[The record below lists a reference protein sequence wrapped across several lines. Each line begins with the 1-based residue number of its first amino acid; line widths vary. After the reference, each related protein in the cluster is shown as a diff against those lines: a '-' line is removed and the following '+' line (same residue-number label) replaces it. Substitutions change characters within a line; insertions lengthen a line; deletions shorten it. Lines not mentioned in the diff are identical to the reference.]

1 MQTNIDG
8 IKIEYELIGTGKPV
22 LLLHGWGA
30 SMDAMRPIAEHL
42 VKLGKQAVMLDFPGF
57 GKSDV
62 PLEPIDMPKYASIT
76 EHFIE
81 VNNLRGAD
89 CLCHS
94 FGGRVAIML
103 SSEDNSLFGKLIFV
117 DAAGIRPKR
126 GIGYYYRVYK
136 YKLGRL
142 LARCAFINK
151 LMHLDEKLKDAGSAD
166 YKALSGAMRET
177 FKNVVNLDLSDR
189 LDKIQNET
197 LLIWGSEDKAT
208 PMYMAKIMEKKIPN
222 SGLAVIEGAG
232 HYSYLENFPKFC
244 AIINAL
250 YGMRGNQ

>member
-1 MQTNIDG
+1 MQTIIDG
-8 IKIEYELIGTGKPV
+8 LKIEYELLGTGEPV

-30 SMDAMRPIAEHL
+30 SMDTMHPIAEHF

-62 PLEPIDMPKYASIT
+62 PLEPLDMQKYAGIT
-76 EHFIE
+76 KQFIE
-81 VNNLRGAD
+81 LNGLRGAD

-103 SSEDNSLFGKLIFV
+103 SSEDSTLFGKLIFV
-117 DAAGIRPKR
+117 DAAGVKPKR
-126 GIGYYYRVYK
+126 GIGYYYRVYT

-151 LMHLDEKLKDAGSAD
+151 LFHLDEKLSNAGSDD

-189 LDKIQNET
+189 LSRIQNET

-208 PMYMAKIMEKKIPN
+208 PMYMAKLMEKKISN

-244 AIINAL
+244 AIIDAL
-250 YGMRGNQ
+250 YGMRGNL